1 MTDFKVRAIL
11 EADDRTGPGFKSAE
25 QNIAELRGEFADL
38 NTRLKDVS
46 AASEQT
52 AAKVEASAQKTS
64 SAWSRAAN
72 TITRRLLS
80 IGVAIKAFRAAQ
92 EELGAQSAQVAGAF
106 ETISSTIN
114 RVLALLGGALIGTIA
129 VVADKVSQL
138 AEAFVVLARTI
149 TSSLAGL
156 PFVGE
161 FFQDLTT
168 TLDNARLG
176 IDSFQAT
183 VGTFTEDLGN
193 AMRTLAGSLIGANE
207 QTQALVETAESAGP
221 IITVYR
227 DRLSEVGDAAV
238 DAANGSALA
247 AGQFGVVS
255 STSAAATGAL
265 ARTREEARVTA
276 LQFDALAESLG
287 RVAAVQAALAGGGT
301 LSSNGRRIR
310 LAGGGSRLTSEPGL
324 SSQSRGSRFAAGQSS
339 LI

>member
-1 MTDFKVRAIL
+1 MADFKIRAIL
-11 EADDRTGPGFKSAE
+11 EAEDRTGPGFKSAE
-25 QNIAELRGEFADL
+25 ANIASIRGEFSEL
-38 NTRLKDVS
+38 NARLDS
-46 AASEQT
+46 LGTESEQT
-52 AAKVEASAQKTS
+52 ATRVSGAAERTS

-106 ETISSTIN
+106 ETISSTVN

-129 VVADKVSQL
+129 IVADKVSQL

-149 TSSLAGL
+149 TSALASL

-176 IDSFQAT
+176 IDNFQAT

-193 AMRTLAGSLIGANE
+193 AMRTLAGSLVGANE
-207 QTQALVETAESAGP
+207 QTQTLVETAESAGP

-227 DRLSEVGDAAV
+227 DRLAEVGDAAV

-255 STSAAATGAL
+255 SSSAAATGAL

-276 LQFDALAESLG
+276 LQFDALAEALG
-287 RVAAVQAALAGGGT
+287 RAAAAEAALAGGGR

-324 SSQSRGSRFAAGQSS
+324 SSQSRESRFASGQSS